1 MLDDWVRVEPVS
13 RLRTINRV
21 LDRIVPEFPGEAAEE
36 AIEIMLR
43 TVARGELAQAAMVL
57 ENVIQANPFWLRGY
71 LLLATIYQYG
81 HHTEHAITAIEKGLA
96 MCTRGLRLFRARG
109 WVATVKR
116 ITGPVVRSR
125 ISNNTERLT
134 RYEVMFRYRLAMLR
148 IHCGC
153 FDEAL
158 EHWAAREDEHC
169 AS

>member
-1 MLDDWVRVEPVS
+1 MLDDWVRIEPLS

-43 TVARGELAQAAMVL
+43 AVARGELAQAAMVL

-81 HHTEHAITAIEKGLA
+81 HHTEQAIIAIEKGLA

-109 WVATVKR
+109 WVETVKR

-125 ISNNTERLT
+125 ISNNAERLR
-134 RYEVMFRYRLAMLR
+134 RYEGMFRYRLAMLR